1 MHPLQRGYWQHFRA
15 NAVHRCRHIEICHNS
30 SRHHWRLSSISLP
43 FYITSKSLTHTPRL
57 HMHAAAFVIIVKL
70 ICEVSAC
77 PKTEIVLCLQVP
89 TIGLVMGSKG
99 VISRILSPK
108 YGGYLT
114 FGALNKGQESAPGQP
129 TVQELAQV
137 YRYVSLLCHQGYFLC
152 SNVSSHGEWVWL
164 VLGLKDSISNDFIIV
179 VICYLGT
186 LRMQYVSEQ
195 G

>member
-1 MHPLQRGYWQHFRA
+1 
-15 NAVHRCRHIEICHNS
+15 
-30 SRHHWRLSSISLP
+30 
-43 FYITSKSLTHTPRL
+43 
-57 HMHAAAFVIIVKL
+57 MHAAAFVIIVKL

-129 TVQELAQV
+129 TVHELAQV
-137 YRYVSLLCHQGYFLC
+137 YRYVSLLCHQGYFLLC
-152 SNVSSHGEWVWL
+152 SIYILPWGMSLISS
-164 VLGLKDSISNDFIIV
+164 
-179 VICYLGT
+179 
-186 LRMQYVSEQ
+186 
-195 G
+195 